1 MNQELKGIH
10 QRGIGQADHKIS
22 NNFVAMRWSIYIA
35 FYGFA
40 LFLASCGDPVEQV
53 GSNGPR
59 DLDSLIA
66 LYPDSVPLLV
76 ERGNELFREYEYD
89 LAMNDAAK
97 AFRLDSN
104 NVDARLLY
112 AEVLNNRERRTIDE
126 VLTAQRMYRVVV
138 KKQPKNLRALVGL
151 ASTYAFMQDFEKT
164 FQYVNEALR
173 IDPKY
178 RDAYVLKG
186 STYRQLGNMKLAISS
201 YETAIQQDPEF
212 FEAYFLLGQIYQ
224 AENDPICV
232 EYFATAL
239 ELRPDIQEVKY
250 QLAYSKELH
259 GQVEGAKTLY
269 RQMAQDTVD
278 FYVAHGLF
286 HLGHIKQ
293 FEEKDIDSA
302 MYFYKSAIETD
313 PRFVE
318 AWHNLGLCHVA
329 KGDKSKALKSFSN
342 ALKYDPNFELSRQEA
357 DRLR

>member
-1 MNQELKGIH
+1 MK
-10 QRGIGQADHKIS
+10 
-22 NNFVAMRWSIYIA
+22 WSV
-35 FYGFA
+35 FYGCGILFA
-40 LFLASCGDPVEQV
+40 LVLFSCNESQNED
-53 GSNGPR
+53 SSSGPR
-59 DLDSLIA
+59 DLDSLLV

-76 ERGNELFREYEYD
+76 ERGNKQFIAYEYD

-104 NVDARLLY
+104 NIDARLLY
-112 AEVLNNRERRTIDE
+112 AEVLNNREARSIED
-126 VLTAQRMYRVVV
+126 VNTAQRHYRTVI

-151 ASTYAFMQDFEKT
+151 AATYAFMQDFEKT

-201 YETAIQQDPEF
+201 YETAIQQDPDF

-224 AENDPICV
+224 AENNPTCV
-232 EYFATAL
+232 EYFATAM
-239 ELRPDIQEVKY
+239 ELRPDILEVKY
-250 QLAYSKELH
+250 QLAYSKEMH
-259 GQVEGAKTLY
+259 GQVEGAKELY
-269 RQMAQDTVD
+269 REMATDTVD

-293 FEEKDIDSA
+293 FKEKEIDSA
-302 MYFYKSAIETD
+302 MYYYKSAIETE

-318 AWHNLGLCHVA
+318 AWHNLGLCHLEQ
-329 KGDKSKALKSFSN
+329 GDKSKALKSFAN
-342 ALKYDPNFELSRQEA
+342 ALKYDPNFELSRKEA

>member
-1 MNQELKGIH
+1 MLLGLTI
-10 QRGIGQADHKIS
+10 
-22 NNFVAMRWSIYIA
+22 V
-35 FYGFA
+35 
-40 LFLASCGDPVEQV
+40 SCEDPAEHES
-53 GSNGPR
+53 SNGPR
-59 DLDSLIA
+59 DLDSLLA

-76 ERGNELFREYEYD
+76 ERGNELFLAYEYD
-89 LAMNDAAK
+89 RAMNDAAK

-104 NVDARLLY
+104 NLEARLLY
-112 AEVLNNRERRTIDE
+112 AEVLNNREHRTVDE
-126 VLTAQRMYRVVV
+126 VATAQRMYKVVV
-138 KKQPKNLRALVGL
+138 KKEPKNLRALVGL
-151 ASTYAFMQDFEKT
+151 AATYAFMQDFEKT

-201 YETAIQQDPEF
+201 YETAIQQDPDF

-224 AENDPICV
+224 AENNPTCV

-239 ELRPDIQEVKY
+239 ELRPDILEVKY

-259 GQVEGAKTLY
+259 GQVEGAKELY
-269 RQMAQDTVD
+269 REMAQDTVD
-278 FYVAHGLF
+278 YYVSHGLF

-293 FEEKDIDSA
+293 FKENEIDSA
-302 MYFYKSAIETD
+302 MYYYKSAIETE

-318 AWHNLGLCHVA
+318 AWHNLGLCHAV

-357 DRLR
+357 ERLR